1 MLENN
6 LPDGGTKQNL
16 QIYRVSPS
24 CCLQYICGIF
34 FLDTIF
40 QCQQFVLKYAVTYSQ
55 TIFLVDPCEDN
66 VWYML
71 TFQFVQF
78 QLHLL
83 LLFHNHYLPNFSSIE
98 VKKNVYFSFN
108 WTKHNWLSKM
118 PLSLT
123 TWLFYEVL
131 NSKTNIDL
139 LYAFP
144 SGKYYIYLSII
155 SYHEGKFYHFF
166 FNFSSS
172 DFKFD
177 GSSLVFFW

>member
-40 QCQQFVLKYAVTYSQ
+40 QCQQFVLKYAATYSQ
-55 TIFLVDPCEDN
+55 TIFLVDPCKDN
-66 VWYML
+66 VWYTL

-98 VKKNVYFSFN
+98 VKKLYILVLTEKNTIDCPKCHFL
-108 WTKHNWLSKM
+108 W
-118 PLSLT
+118 PLDCFTRYWIVKQILICSMHSLQ
-123 TWLFYEVL
+123 E
-131 NSKTNIDL
+131 
-139 LYAFP
+139 
-144 SGKYYIYLSII
+144 SII
-155 SYHEGKFYHFF
+155 FT
-166 FNFSSS
+166 
-172 DFKFD
+172 
-177 GSSLVFFW
+177 